1 MAEKKS
7 PKEKFLFGCLGLIL
21 IVVLI
26 VAYLIYYFSFSMN
39 HLPEGELIKKENSPN
54 NTYTIELYR
63 ANGGATTSYTLRGEV
78 INNKNKESKNIYWAY
93 DEEKDT
99 VSWKNNHTVTI
110 NGHTLDVEKDKYDF
124 RRE

>member
-1 MAEKKS
+1 
-7 PKEKFLFGCLGLIL
+7 LFYSL
-21 IVVLI
+21 
-26 VAYLIYYFSFSMN
+26 
-39 HLPEGELIKKENSPN
+39 NSPN
-54 NTYTIELYR
+54 NTYKVELYR

-78 INNKNKESKNIYWAY
+78 SNNKNKESKNIYWGY

-99 VSWKNNHTVTI
+99 VSWENNRTVTI

>member
-1 MAEKKS
+1 MK
-7 PKEKFLFGCLGLIL
+7 
-21 IVVLI
+21 
-26 VAYLIYYFSFSMN
+26 
-39 HLPEGELIKKENSPN
+39 
-54 NTYTIELYR
+54 LYR
-63 ANGGATTSYTLRGEV
+63 DNGGATTSYTLRGEV

-99 VSWKNNHTVTI
+99 VSWKNNRTVTI

>member
-1 MAEKKS
+1 MFYS
-7 PKEKFLFGCLGLIL
+7 L
-21 IVVLI
+21 
-26 VAYLIYYFSFSMN
+26 
-39 HLPEGELIKKENSPN
+39 NSPN
-54 NTYTIELYR
+54 NTYKVELYR

-78 INNKNKESKNIYWAY
+78 SNNKNKESKNIYWGY

-99 VSWKNNHTVTI
+99 VSWENNRTVTI